1 MAENENNQALFIRNY
16 RKQLKGQVH
25 IFLFAIVF
33 LGIVCL
39 LLFFSNRSLMNKV
52 NNEIFVVV
60 EDKVYN
66 AIPQTLAK
74 DDNDYKIFG
83 EVVVYNMFSH
93 DQFSFKERTDLVKDF
108 MNENTFNYIM
118 KSFEYKGQ
126 KVTDYYRKYDARL
139 YYAIDSMKVVSKSPY
154 RELYVY
160 GKNRAIFSLGEPL
173 ESALNM
179 RFVVKEIDRS
189 TNNKFGLYIYDF
201 NFIK

>member
-1 MAENENNQALFIRNY
+1 MENENKELFIRNY
-16 RKQLKGQVH
+16 YKQLKGQVYL
-25 IFLFAIVF
+25 FLFAIIA
-33 LGIVCL
+33 LGLICL
-39 LLFFSNRSLMNKV
+39 LLLYRNSSLSDRV
-52 NNEIFVVV
+52 NNEIFVAV
-60 EDKVYN
+60 EDRVYS
-66 AIPQTLAK
+66 AIPKTLTK

-93 DQFSFKERTDLVKDF
+93 DQFSFRERTELVKDF

-139 YYAIDSMKVVSKSPY
+139 YYTIDSMNVVTKNKY

-160 GKNRAIFSLGEPL
+160 GKNRAVFSLGDPL

-179 RFVVKEIDRS
+179 RFLVKEIDRS
-189 TNNKFGLYIYDF
+189 KSNKFGLYIYDF

>member
-1 MAENENNQALFIRNY
+1 MENDHNKELFIRHY
-16 RKQLKGQVH
+16 RAQLKGQST

-33 LGIVCL
+33 LGIICL
-39 LLFFSNRSLMNKV
+39 LLFFSNRSLVNRVNK
-52 NNEIFVVV
+52 EIFITV
-60 EDKVYN
+60 EDKVYS
-66 AIPQTLAK
+66 AIPKTLAK
-74 DDNDYKIFG
+74 EDNDYKIFG

-139 YYAIDSMKVVSKSPY
+139 YYAIDSINVVSRDKD

-160 GKNRAIFSLGEPL
+160 GKNRAVFSLGEPL

-179 RFVVKEIDRS
+179 RFRVKQIDRS
-189 TNNKFGLYIYDF
+189 QSNKFGLYIYDF